1 MEDAIV
7 LYPFPGSGHLI
18 SMVEL
23 GKLLLKHHP
32 AVSIIVL
39 MLNTQNIHSTSAAR
53 YAASPTTQYIAS
65 VKATTPSITFH
76 HLPPVS
82 DVPCT
87 SSTVEFFSLFSNLN
101 NPKVHQAL
109 QTISQTA
116 KLKALVI
123 DFFCDAAFDV
133 AANLSIPTYYFYTA
147 GASSLAVFLYWPALH
162 KRFDKSFKDLKDM
175 LIDIP
180 GLPSIPT
187 SHLPEPMR
195 DRNAKDY
202 EHFLLTAGHMIKSS
216 GFIVNTFEQL
226 EKKAINAI
234 SDGLCVLDGPTP
246 PIFCIGPLTSD
257 SNQHGN
263 DQHECLN
270 YWLDSQPRQS
280 VVFLCFGS
288 VGSFSEKQLKEMA
301 IGLENSGKRFLW
313 VVRNPPPEIDVEPK
327 LDELLPEGFLE
338 RTKDRGFVVKQ
349 WAPQV
354 EVLRHDSVGGF
365 VSHCG
370 WNSVLE
376 AVREGVPMVAW
387 PLYAEQPVNKEVL
400 VKELKL
406 ALEVNVSEDGCVTA
420 AELEKRVSE
429 LMDSSAGKDVRER
442 ISAMRDAG
450 STAMKE
456 GGSSHLA
463 LSKLSELW
471 FRKTCQS
478 RQHYE
483 KHEASYSMPEVTLF
497 T

>member
-7 LYPFPGSGHLI
+7 LYPCPGSGHLI

-23 GKLLLKHHP
+23 GKLILKHHP
-32 AVSIIVL
+32 SVSIIVL
-39 MLNTQNIHSTSAAR
+39 MLNTQNMHSTSGAE

-65 VKATTPSITFH
+65 VKASTPSITFH
-76 HLPPVS
+76 QLPPIS

-87 SSTVEFFSLFSNLN
+87 SSMVEFFYSFLHLN
-101 NPKVHQAL
+101 NPNLHQAL

-116 KLKALVI
+116 KLKALVFDI
-123 DFFCDAAFDV
+123 FCDAAFDV
-133 AANLSIPTYYFYTA
+133 AANLSIPTYYFYTS
-147 GASSLAVFLYWPALH
+147 GASSLAVFLYWPALL
-162 KRFDKSFKDLKDM
+162 KKFDKSLKDLNDM
-175 LIDIP
+175 LVDIP
-180 GLPSIPT
+180 GLPSIPV
-187 SHLPEPMR
+187 SRLPELMR
-195 DRNAKDY
+195 DRDAKEFEY
-202 EHFLLTAGHMIKSS
+202 LLLTAAHLMKSS
-216 GFIVNTFEQL
+216 GLIVNTFEQL
-226 EKKAINAI
+226 ERKAINAI
-234 SDGLCVLDGPTP
+234 SDGLCALDGPTP
-246 PIFCIGPLTSD
+246 PIFCIGPLTSG

-270 YWLDSQPRQS
+270 WLDSQPRQS

-313 VVRNPPPEIDVEPK
+313 VVRNPPPGIDEEPN
-327 LDELLPEGFLE
+327 LDVLLPKGFLE

-376 AVREGVPMVAW
+376 AVGGGVPMVAW

-400 VKELKL
+400 VNELKL
-406 ALEVNVSEDGCVTA
+406 AVGVNVSEDGWVTA

-429 LMDSSAGKDVRER
+429 LMDSQAGKEVRER
-442 ISAMRDAG
+442 VSAMRDAG
-450 STAMKE
+450 ATAVKE

-463 LSKLSELW
+463 LSMLAELW
-471 FRKTCQS
+471 FGRTCQS
-478 RQHYE
+478 PEHYDKRE
-483 KHEASYSMPEVTLF
+483 GSYSMSEVMLF